1 MQTLADIL
9 SERDTCSKLGADDR
23 DRTGELSLYCD
34 YPNLATAL
42 GFLIVLRDF
51 CGEGD
56 TQCEAA

>member
-1 MQTLADIL
+1 MTGI
-9 SERDTCSKLGADDR
+9 E
-23 DRTGELSLYCD
+23 TGELSLYCD

-42 GFLIVLRDF
+42 GFLIALRDF